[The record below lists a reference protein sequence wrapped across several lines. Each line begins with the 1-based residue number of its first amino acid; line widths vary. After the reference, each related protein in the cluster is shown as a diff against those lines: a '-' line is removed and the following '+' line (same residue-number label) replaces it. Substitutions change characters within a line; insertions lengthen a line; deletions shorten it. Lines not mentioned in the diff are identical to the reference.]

1 MIDNLIILSWSD
13 LNNYQSPKHEFF
25 YKDLNK
31 FIKILIHAKVHE
43 INIVE
48 VAKNMV

>member
-13 LNNYQSPKHEFF
+13 LNNYQSPKHEF

-31 FIKILIHAKVHE
+31 FTKKILIHAKVHE
-43 INIVE
+43 ILLE